1 MDDDPNELNS
11 IAIQGHHQ
19 LIAILYFAEI
29 ASLNS
34 VPLLWTVMV
43 FKSVLAHKG
52 KIFFETGWNWLV
64 IITEKLAATS

>member
-11 IAIQGHHQ
+11 IAIQGQHQ

-34 VPLLWTVMV
+34 MPLL
-43 FKSVLAHKG
+43 
-52 KIFFETGWNWLV
+52 
-64 IITEKLAATS
+64 